1 MEKLLE
7 DFEARKANATAEEL
21 EAIEK
26 QRAYLG
32 GDAEHSVLVKGLDY
46 ALLAARK
53 AELAKEEAED
63 MDEELEELGRGLKGK
78 KNAGAKEDVVEEE
91 KAKQETLGRGVSL
104 MSGSLALL
112 V

>member
-21 EAIEK
+21 DAIEK

-32 GDAEHSVLVKGLDY
+32 GDSEHSVLVKGLDY

-53 AELAKEEAED
+53 AELAREEAED
-63 MDEELEELGRGLKGK
+63 VDEELEELGRGLKGK
-78 KNAGAKEDVVEEE
+78 KNAGVEKDIAEEE
-91 KAKQETLGRGVSL
+91 KAKQEALGRGVS
-104 MSGSLALL
+104 STNSSLTSL

>member
-21 EAIEK
+21 EEIEK

-53 AELAKEEAED
+53 AELAREEAEN

-78 KNAGAKEDVVEEE
+78 KNVGAKDDAAEEVKVKE
-91 KAKQETLGRGVSL
+91 EALSRGVSI
-104 MSGSLALL
+104 MSDSPTSLN
-112 V
+112 